1 MEQTAQEQEH
11 SRWVRDMFASIA
23 TKYDFINRVI
33 AVNFD
38 QSWRRLVVKKLQ
50 LELSRADALVLDIAC
65 GTGDLSVELQRSSR
79 AKIIGTDFCRPMLAV
94 AQEKT
99 ARKNLQIP
107 FIEGDGMALPFAS
120 STFDA
125 ATAAFGLRNFANWQ
139 EGLNE
144 MHRVL
149 KPGGRL
155 AILEFASPTLP
166 GFRQIYDLYFD
177 RVLPR
182 VGGIL
187 SGNLAGYKHLNKSV
201 RKFPDQKA
209 FSQMLS
215 ESNFDKVEYQNLMT
229 GICAIYVGT
238 KKSVKL

>member
-38 QSWRRLVVKKLQ
+38 QSWRRLVVKKLAP
-50 LELSRADALVLDIAC
+50 ELARPDALVLDIAC
-65 GTGDLSVELQRSSR
+65 GTGDLSIELQKNAA
-79 AKIIGTDFCRPMLAV
+79 AKIIGTDFCRPMLSV

-99 ARKNLQIP
+99 GKKNLQIP

-120 STFDA
+120 STFNA

-149 KPGGRL
+149 KPDGRV

-187 SGNLAGYKHLNKSV
+187 SGNLAGYEHLNKSV
-201 RKFPDQKA
+201 RKFPDQKG
-209 FSQMLS
+209 FSRMLS
-215 ESNFDKVEYQNLMT
+215 NTGFKNVEYKNLMT
-229 GICAIYVGT
+229 GICAIYTGT
-238 KKSVKL
+238 KTDEQA